1 MLKALVR
8 LSILLA
14 SCAGAT
20 AASAAE
26 DGARSVAVNAQQ
38 IKSMEIKVAPVRLAS
53 TQAVA
58 LLPGTVVSAL
68 DARLVAAAPFAGT
81 VVQVHVLPGQDVS
94 KGSPLAT
101 VSSRELLDTMSQVA
115 QAQAE
120 LQMAEATARRK
131 RMLADKSIQSPTL
144 AEEAEAQVAKLKA
157 VLEQHWRALA
167 IGGIAV
173 AEGGRYTI
181 TAPADGRVVDS
192 PIMPG
197 DKVDA
202 MAAAVTLDTSG
213 ELWIEAQVPSDLAT
227 RIKPGDRIQVVDGPE
242 GKVISIAGSLDR
254 MTRSA
259 RMLATV
265 PAASGLLAGQMVTV
279 SVVQDAA
286 TGSLSV
292 PVSAV
297 ARVKDQHG
305 VFVRNDTGF
314 AMVPVK
320 VAGRSLKD
328 VTILGDVPTDAQI
341 ASSGLPELEQMLG
354 SE

>member
-1 MLKALVR
+1 MRKSPVG
-8 LSILLA
+8 LSILVA
-14 SCAGAT
+14 SWAAATSAG
-20 AASAAE
+20 AAE
-26 DGARSVAVNAQQ
+26 DVTRNIAVTAQQ
-38 IKSMEIKVAPVRLAS
+38 VERMDIKIAPVRATS
-53 TQAVA
+53 TRAVA
-58 LLPGTVVSAL
+58 LLPGTVVPAL

-94 KGSPLAT
+94 KGKPLAT
-101 VSSRELLDTMSQVA
+101 ISSRELLDTMSQVA
-115 QAQAE
+115 QTQAE
-120 LQMAEATARRK
+120 IQMAEATARRK
-131 RMLADKSIQSPTL
+131 RTLADKSIQNPTL

-157 VLEQHWRALA
+157 VLEQHRRALT

-173 AEGGRYTI
+173 ADGGRYAI
-181 TAPADGRVVDS
+181 TAPADGRVVDQ
-192 PIMPG
+192 PVMPG

-213 ELWIEAQVPSDLAT
+213 ELMIEVQVPSDLAM
-227 RIKPGDRIQVVDGPE
+227 RIKPGDRVQVVDGPE
-242 GKVISIAGSLDR
+242 GKVISIAATLDR

-259 RMLATV
+259 RMLASV
-265 PAASGLLAGQMVTV
+265 PTGSGLMAGQMVTV
-279 SVVQDAA
+279 SIVQEAA

-292 PVSAV
+292 PETAV
-297 ARVKDQHG
+297 ARVKNQHG

-314 AMVPVK
+314 ALVPVK

-328 VTILGDVPTDAQI
+328 VTILGDVPRDAQV